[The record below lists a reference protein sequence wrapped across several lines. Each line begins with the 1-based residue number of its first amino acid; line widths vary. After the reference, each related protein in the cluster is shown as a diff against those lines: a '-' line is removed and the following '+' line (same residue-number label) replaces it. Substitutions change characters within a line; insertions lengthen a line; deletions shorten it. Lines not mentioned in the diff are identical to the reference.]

1 MKAASI
7 SPIALANYSLC
18 DAAGRPRSLFRA
30 LPDGTLA
37 AVTQAAKKAEAADRL
52 VKIAEAAKPQTAAVG
67 AIARASWFQ
76 RLPGGLLAQRLLLQ
90 RHVLLPARLLGGDV
104 RPAVLPA

>member
-37 AVTQAAKKAEAADRL
+37 AVTQAAKKAEAATLPTVQKRYAPNVYPFPPL
-52 VKIAEAAKPQTAAVG
+52 PAAEA
-67 AIARASWFQ
+67 
-76 RLPGGLLAQRLLLQ
+76 
-90 RHVLLPARLLGGDV
+90 
-104 RPAVLPA
+104 

>member
-1 MKAASI
+1 MQI
-7 SPIALANYSLC
+7 MQIAELDWRDRHGS
-18 DAAGRPRSLFRA
+18 GRGAPPPPAHPTSTFI
-30 LPDGTLA
+30 DMSS
-37 AVTQAAKKAEAADRL
+37 
-52 VKIAEAAKPQTAAVG
+52 IAEAAKPQTAAVG